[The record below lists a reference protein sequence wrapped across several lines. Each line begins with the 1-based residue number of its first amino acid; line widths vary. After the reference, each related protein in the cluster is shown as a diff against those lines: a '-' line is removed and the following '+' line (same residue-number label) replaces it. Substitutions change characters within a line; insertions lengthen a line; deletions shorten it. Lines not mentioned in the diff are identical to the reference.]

1 MPATVNPPPAETGL
15 AIYRASRLE
24 ALLEPLRALMH
35 AAPPAHALAPHEL
48 IVAHPGM
55 LKWLSRSLAR
65 ADGTHGI
72 SANLRI
78 ELPSEWLD
86 RLAVRVLGEEA
97 VALRPYRRDVLR
109 WLVLDELG
117 AHEDVRLAA
126 FLAGAGGDAA
136 LRRFQLA
143 DRIAAIYSR
152 YLVYRPDWLRDWAAP
167 GRSPSATGRS
177 PSVLEAMDGREGPV
191 EAMDG
196 RERRR
201 EQPGKAAVGKQGSP
215 RNFLAPLWRRLRSRI
230 GRPHRGEM
238 LSRLVAALERDPSG
252 LADEPLHVFGVSHL
266 APSELAVLRAIARRR
281 LVVLYVPDPCR
292 EHWGGLRS
300 ERARLLELT
309 REDPDGERT
318 QSAFLAQDHPLLAAW
333 GRLGQQF
340 LLAVEDSAA
349 RIDERHWQDLRD
361 DRTDNRL
368 RRLQESF
375 RQLRPDLLACETNWK
390 AARADAS
397 LRVHAC
403 HTRLRELEV
412 LRDALLAL
420 RRGDATIK
428 PSDIVVMTPDV
439 HAYLPLLPTVF
450 GEAGRHDGPLPYHCV
465 DVAVARSHPLFAA
478 LRQLLDLPQS
488 RIAAPQ
494 IVDLLGVPPIARRLG
509 LDPGEIDTLTG
520 WLRNSRVAWALDARF
535 RERFDVPPI
544 AEHTFAWAMDRLLA
558 GYVFG
563 DTEPVFDLADGSRI
577 APVEGVRGPQAA
589 TVGALDALLVE
600 LQAWCDLAAA
610 PRRAGEWAQA
620 LEARVDALLRIDP
633 TDARAREARAL
644 LLRFIRALA
653 TEPGESGLDPLLD
666 FAIVRDVLL
675 RRLDAVPERQRF
687 LLGGV
692 TFCGMVPQR
701 SIPFRVV
708 AVLGLDDGQFPRR
721 SGAAEL
727 DLMATHR
734 RLGDRD
740 TRSDDRHLFLE
751 TVMSAR
757 DALHLSFIGEGVRDG
772 LPRNPAA
779 PLAELMTALEAEA
792 IGDADAGGSDAEPA
806 ARRRP
811 WLVRHPLQ
819 PFDARYFDGMDPA
832 LFSFRAEF
840 AAMRREPGDAAVERS
855 FVSAATIVPAEVPLA
870 VALELRD
877 VLAYFKDPAKHL
889 LAFGL
894 NLRLDAVDEDQLRDS
909 EPLEARV
916 EAIDRV
922 ARRLFFDAVA
932 QSDPAVPDAPP
943 DWLRLTGML
952 PPGRSGLDAYAK
964 ERETALGLVA
974 VASRHALF
982 AGGLPPVRTIAIEQP
997 LGLRDGRALLRG
1009 ELRRVFDKEGA
1020 LWVMECYP
1028 VGANRKE
1035 IDFKQRIP
1043 FFIEWALLRLATA
1056 AGQAVHA
1063 CPIVPARCEDGWQH
1077 RFDDWQR
1084 AFERAGSA
1092 APGMLDE
1099 LARRVARLVDFWR
1112 AGQREPQWYFPG
1124 TSWSVVNGGPEKARE
1139 RWLGA
1144 RGSRG
1149 ERDYSPGYSRL
1160 LAGERDFAGG
1170 GDLGALL
1177 RNARQ
1182 LSALIDL
1189 QRPLGEGP

>member
-1 MPATVNPPPAETGL
+1 VEAT
-15 AIYRASRLE
+15 
-24 ALLEPLRALMH
+24 
-35 AAPPAHALAPHEL
+35 
-48 IVAHPGM
+48 
-55 LKWLSRSLAR
+55 
-65 ADGTHGI
+65 
-72 SANLRI
+72 
-78 ELPSEWLD
+78 
-86 RLAVRVLGEEA
+86 
-97 VALRPYRRDVLR
+97 
-109 WLVLDELG
+109 
-117 AHEDVRLAA
+117 
-126 FLAGAGGDAA
+126 
-136 LRRFQLA
+136 
-143 DRIAAIYSR
+143 
-152 YLVYRPDWLRDWAAP
+152 
-167 GRSPSATGRS
+167 
-177 PSVLEAMDGREGPV
+177 DGREGPA
-191 EAMDG
+191 EAMDR
-196 RERRR
+196 RER
-201 EQPGKAAVGKQGSP
+201 PGRGAAP
-215 RNFLAPLWRRLRSRI
+215 RNFLAPLWRRLRARV
-230 GRPHRGEM
+230 GQPHRGEM
-238 LSRLVAALERDPSG
+238 LERLVATLERERPG

-266 APSELAVLRAIARRR
+266 APSELGVLRSVARQR

-292 EHWGGLRS
+292 EHWGGLRN
-300 ERARLLELT
+300 ERTRLLDLA
-309 REDPDGERT
+309 REDPEGTRT
-318 QSAFLAQDHPLLAAW
+318 QSAFLAQDHPLLASW

-340 LLAVEDSAA
+340 LLALEDSAA
-349 RIDERHWQDLRD
+349 RIDERHWRDLHDARS
-361 DRTDNRL
+361 DNRL

-375 RQLRPDLLACETNWK
+375 RQLRPDLLAADAPWA

-420 RRGDATIK
+420 RRHDATLK
-428 PSDIVVMTPDV
+428 PADIVVMMPDV

-450 GEAGRHDGPLPYHCV
+450 GEAGRHDGPLPYHCF

-494 IVDLLGVPPIARRLG
+494 VVDLLGIPEIARRLG

-544 AEHTFAWAMDRLLA
+544 AEHTFAWAMDRLIA

-563 DTEPVFDLADGSRI
+563 DGDATVDLADGSRI

-589 TVGALDALLVE
+589 LVGALDALLVE

-620 LEARVDALLRIDP
+620 LETRFEAIFRIDP

-644 LLRFIRALA
+644 VLRFIRAIA
-653 TEPGESGLDPLLD
+653 AEPAESGLDPLLD
-666 FAIVRDVLL
+666 FAVVRDVLL

-708 AVLGLDDGQFPRR
+708 AVLGLDDGEFPRR
-721 SGAAEL
+721 GGAAEL
-727 DLMATHR
+727 DLMVTQR

-740 TRSDDRHLFLE
+740 TRSDDRYLFLE

-779 PLAELMTALEAEA
+779 PLAELMSALDAETVV
-792 IGDADAGGSDAEPA
+792 DADGGDEAGHA

-819 PFDARYFDGMDPA
+819 PFDARYFDASDPA
-832 LFSFRAEF
+832 LFSFGAEF
-840 AAMRREPGDAAVERS
+840 AAMRREAGEAATAASFVGDASGPAVD
-855 FVSAATIVPAEVPLA
+855 AATPPL
-870 VALELRD
+870 LDLRD
-877 VLAYFKDPAKHL
+877 VLGYYKDPAKQL
-889 LAFGL
+889 LAHGL
-894 NLRLDAVDEDQLRDS
+894 NLRLDAVDDDHLSDS

-932 QSDPAVPDAPP
+932 RSEPELPDAPP

-952 PPGRSGLDAYAK
+952 PPGRVGLDAYAS

-982 AGGLPPVRTIAIEQP
+982 AGALPPAQCITVEQALDLRSGRTR
-997 LGLRDGRALLRG
+997 LHG
-1009 ELRRVFDKEGA
+1009 ELRRVFEKDGA
-1020 LWVMECYP
+1020 LWVMDCYT
-1028 VGANRKE
+1028 VGATRKE

-1043 FFIEWALLRLATA
+1043 FFIEWALLRLATE
-1056 AGQAVHA
+1056 AGRPVHA
-1063 CPIVPARCEDGWQH
+1063 CPIVPARCDDGWQH

-1084 AFERAGSA
+1084 TFEHAGPA
-1092 APGMLDE
+1092 APAMLDD
-1099 LARRVARLVDFWR
+1099 LARRVAKLVDFWR
-1112 AGQREPQWYFPG
+1112 AGQHEPQWYFPG
-1124 TSWSVVNGGPEKARE
+1124 TSWAIVHGGPEKARE
-1139 RWLGA
+1139 RWLGT
-1144 RGSRG
+1144 RNLKG
-1149 ERDYSPGYSRL
+1149 ERDYAPGYARL
-1160 LAGERDFAGG
+1160 LAGERDFAEGA
-1170 GDLGALL
+1170 DLAALL
-1177 RNARQ
+1177 RNAQR
-1182 LSALIDL
+1182 LGALIDL
-1189 QRPLGEGP
+1189 QRPVAEEP

>member
-1 MPATVNPPPAETGL
+1 VSTAASSERAAETGL

-24 ALLEPLRALMH
+24 ALLEPLRSLMQ
-35 AAPPAHALAPHEL
+35 AAPPPHPLAPHE
-48 IVAHPGM
+48 IIGAHPGM
-55 LKWLSRSLAR
+55 LKWLSRALAR
-65 ADGTHGI
+65 ASGTRGI

-109 WLVLDELG
+109 WLVFDELG
-117 AHEDVRLAA
+117 ADDDARLAT
-126 FLAGAGGDAA
+126 FLDGGGGDAA

-143 DRIAAIYSR
+143 DRIARIYTR
-152 YLVYRPDWLRDWAAP
+152 YLVYRPDWLRDWAG
-167 GRSPSATGRS
+167 GRG
-177 PSVLEAMDGREGPV
+177 
-191 EAMDG
+191 
-196 RERRR
+196 
-201 EQPGKAAVGKQGSP
+201 QSP
-215 RNFLAPLWRRLRSRI
+215 RNFLAPLWQRLRARI
-230 GRPHRGEM
+230 GQPHRGEM
-238 LSRLVAALERDPSG
+238 LARLVGALEGDG
-252 LADEPLHVFGVSHL
+252 LRLTEEPLHVFGVAHL
-266 APSELAVLRAIARRR
+266 APSELGVLRAVARQR

-292 EHWGGLRS
+292 EHWGGLRT
-300 ERARLLELT
+300 ERARLFELA
-309 REDPDGERT
+309 REDPESERT
-318 QSAFLAQDHPLLAAW
+318 QSAFLSQDHPLLASW

-340 LLAVEDSAA
+340 LLALEDSAA
-349 RIDERHWQDLRD
+349 RIDERHWQDLHD
-361 DRTDNRL
+361 AGAGDRL

-375 RQLRPDLLACETNWK
+375 RQLRPDLLACTTSW
-390 AARADAS
+390 APARADAS

-420 RRGDATIK
+420 RSDDATIK
-428 PSDIVVMTPDV
+428 PSDIIVMMPDV

-450 GEAGRHDGPLPYHCV
+450 GEAARHDGPLPYHCF
-465 DVAVARSHPLFAA
+465 DVAVARSHPLFTA

-494 IVDLLGVPPIARRLG
+494 VVDLLGVPEVARRLG
-509 LDPGEIDTLTG
+509 LDAGEIDTLTG

-563 DTEPVFDLADGSRI
+563 DVGTAVDLADGSRI

-589 TVGALDALLVE
+589 LVGALDALLVE
-600 LQAWCDLAAA
+600 LQAWCDLVGA
-610 PRRAGEWAQA
+610 PRRASEWAQA
-620 LEARVDALLRIDP
+620 LETRFEAAFRIDP

-644 LLRFIRALA
+644 VLRFIRAIA
-653 TEPGESGLDPLLD
+653 GEPAESGLDPLLD
-666 FAIVRDVLL
+666 FAVVREVLL
-675 RRLDAVPERQRF
+675 RRLDSVPERQRF

-721 SGAAEL
+721 GGAAEL

-740 TRSDDRHLFLE
+740 TRSDDRYLFLE

-772 LPRNPAA
+772 LRRNPAA
-779 PLAELMTALEAEA
+779 PLAELMVALDGEVVADAAKVDDEAERA
-792 IGDADAGGSDAEPA
+792 R
-806 ARRRP
+806 RRRP

-819 PFDARYFDGMDPA
+819 PFDARYFDASDPA
-832 LFSFRAEF
+832 LFSFGAEF
-840 AAMRREPGDAAVERS
+840 GAMRRDARHAALDTA
-855 FVSAATIVPAEVPLA
+855 FVSTTTSSTAEAPTSTSLD
-870 VALELRD
+870 LRE
-877 VLAYFKDPAKHL
+877 VLAYFKDPAKQL
-889 LAFGL
+889 LAHGL
-894 NLRLDAVDEDQLRDS
+894 NLRLDAVDDDQLRDS
-909 EPLEARV
+909 EPLESRV

-932 QSDPAVPDAPP
+932 EADGTLPDAPP

-952 PPGRSGLDAYAK
+952 PPGRVGLDAYAK
-964 ERETALGLVA
+964 ERETAQGLVA

-982 AGGLPPVRTIAIEQP
+982 TGGLPPARTVAVEQP
-997 LGLRDGRALLRG
+997 LDLRDGRALLRG
-1009 ELRRVFDKEGA
+1009 ELRRVFEKDGA

-1035 IDFKQRIP
+1035 IDFKQRVP
-1043 FFIEWALLRLATA
+1043 FFIEWALLRLGTA
-1056 AGQAVHA
+1056 AGRAVHA
-1063 CPIVPARCEDGWQH
+1063 CPIVPSRCDDGWQH
-1077 RFDDWQR
+1077 RFDDWQHT
-1084 AFERAGSA
+1084 FEHAGIA
-1092 APGMLDE
+1092 APGMLEE
-1099 LARRVARLVDFWR
+1099 LARRVARLVDFWH
-1112 AGQREPQWYFPG
+1112 AGQHEPQWYFPG
-1124 TSWSVVNGGPEKARE
+1124 TSWAIVTGGPEKARE
-1139 RWLGA
+1139 RWLGT
-1144 RGSRG
+1144 RGNKG
-1149 ERDYSPGYSRL
+1149 EREYAPGYARL
-1160 LAGERDFAGG
+1160 LARGRDFAEGV
-1170 GDLGALL
+1170 DLHDLL
-1177 RNARQ
+1177 RNAQQ

-1189 QRPLGEGP
+1189 QRPLAEDA

>member
-1 MPATVNPPPAETGL
+1 MPLAANQRAAETGL

-24 ALLEPLRALMH
+24 ALIEPLCTLMQ
-35 AAPPAHALAPHEL
+35 AAAPAHALAPHEI

-55 LKWLSRSLAR
+55 LKWLSRALAR
-65 ADGTHGI
+65 SAGTRGI

-117 AHEDVRLAA
+117 TQDDMRLAA
-126 FLAGAGGDAA
+126 FLDDGVGDAA

-143 DRIAAIYSR
+143 DRVAGIYTR
-152 YLVYRPDWLRDWAAP
+152 YLVYRPDWLGDWAAP
-167 GRSPSATGRS
+167 GRSPSTA
-177 PSVLEAMDGREGPV
+177 A
-191 EAMDG
+191 AMDG
-196 RERRR
+196 RER
-201 EQPGKAAVGKQGSP
+201 PGRGPSP
-215 RNFLAPLWRRLRSRI
+215 RNFLAPLWRRLRTRI
-230 GRPHRGEM
+230 GQPHRGEM
-238 LSRLVAALERDPSG
+238 LRRLVAALDRDDLR
-252 LADEPLHVFGVSHL
+252 LAAQPLHVFGVAHL
-266 APSELAVLRAIARRR
+266 APSELDVLRAVAQRR

-300 ERARLLELT
+300 GRAQLLELART
-309 REDPDGERT
+309 DPDGTRT
-318 QSAFLAQDHPLLAAW
+318 QAAFLAQDHPLLASW

-340 LLAVEDSAA
+340 LLALEDSAA
-349 RIDERHWQDLRD
+349 RIDERHWQDLHDARA
-361 DRTDNRL
+361 DNRL

-375 RQLRPDLLACETNWK
+375 RQLQPELLTCPASWEP
-390 AARADAS
+390 ARADAS

-420 RRGDATIK
+420 RRNDTTIK
-428 PSDIVVMTPDV
+428 PSDIAVMMPDV

-450 GEAGRHDGPLPYHCV
+450 GEAARHDGPLPYHCF
-465 DVAVARSHPLFAA
+465 DVAVARAHPLFAA
-478 LRQLLDLPQS
+478 LRQLLDLPRS

-494 IVDLLGVPPIARRLG
+494 VVDLLGIPQIARRFG
-509 LDPGEIDTLTG
+509 LDAGEIDTLAG
-520 WLRNSRVAWALDARF
+520 WLRTSRVAWGLDANF

-563 DTEPVFDLADGSRI
+563 AAGAAVDLADGSRI

-589 TVGALDALLVE
+589 LVGALDALLVE

-610 PRRAGEWAQA
+610 PRRASEWAQA
-620 LEARVDALLRIDP
+620 LEMRLDASFRIDP
-633 TDARAREARAL
+633 TDAQAREARAL
-644 LLRFIRALA
+644 LLRFVRAIA
-653 TEPGESGLDPLLD
+653 TEPADSGLDPLLD
-666 FAIVRDVLL
+666 FAVVRDVLL
-675 RRLDAVPERQRF
+675 RRLDGVPERQRF

-721 SGAAEL
+721 GGGAEL

-740 TRSDDRHLFLE
+740 TRSDDRYLFLE

-779 PLAELMTALEAEA
+779 PLAELMTALDAESVDDA
-792 IGDADAGGSDAEPA
+792 TAAADATAVEG
-806 ARRRP
+806 RRRP

-819 PFDARYFDGMDPA
+819 PFDARYFDASDPA
-832 LFSFRAEF
+832 LFSFRGEF
-840 AAMRREPGDAAVERS
+840 AAMRREPSDAAVDTA
-855 FVSAATIVPAEVPLA
+855 FVGASPSATADSPRA
-870 VALELRD
+870 VALELRGL
-877 VLAYFKDPAKHL
+877 LAYFKDPAKQV
-889 LAFGL
+889 LANGL
-894 NLRLDAVDEDQLRDS
+894 NLRLDAVDDDHLRDS

-932 QSDPAVPDAPP
+932 EADPAVPDAPP

-952 PPGRSGLDAYAK
+952 PPGRVGVEAYAK

-982 AGGLPPVRTIAIEQP
+982 AGGLPPARTIAIEQP
-997 LGLRDGRALLRG
+997 LVLRGGRALLRG
-1009 ELRRVFDKEGA
+1009 ELRRVFEKDGA

-1028 VGANRKE
+1028 LGVNRKE
-1035 IDFKQRIP
+1035 LDFKQRIP
-1043 FFIEWALLRLATA
+1043 FFIEWALLRLG
-1056 AGQAVHA
+1056 AGAEQAVHA

-1084 AFERAGSA
+1084 AFEHAGSA
-1092 APGMLDE
+1092 ASGMLDE
-1099 LARRVARLVDFWR
+1099 LARRIGHLVDFWHI
-1112 AGQREPQWYFPG
+1112 GQHEPQWYFPG
-1124 TSWSVVNGGPEKARE
+1124 TSWAVVNDGPDKARE
-1139 RWLGA
+1139 RWLGT
-1144 RGSRG
+1144 RSNKG
-1149 ERDYSPGYSRL
+1149 ERDYAPGYARL
-1160 LAGERDFAGG
+1160 LAGEREFAEGA
-1170 GDLGALL
+1170 DLHALL
-1177 RNARQ
+1177 RNAQR

-1189 QRPLGEGP
+1189 QRPLAEDP